1 MILRDYKLLI
11 TVRDLLNKMDVDMN
25 IFIQYDW
32 TEIDLNTSRRKPR
45 RKIYS
50 MKELIDSP
58 LTGEIDYWSEHLIVN
73 YISYD
78 ENLGGLRLKVSPIGE
93 MKELLLDG
101 IDGEDLLV

>member
-11 TVRDLLNKMDVDMN
+11 TVRDILNKMDMDMG
-25 IFIQYDW
+25 IFFQYDW
-32 TEIDLNTSRRKPR
+32 TEISLNDGRRKPR
-45 RKIYS
+45 RKVYS

-58 LTGEIDYWSEHLIVN
+58 LTGEIDYWSEHLIVE

-78 ENLGGLRLKVSPIGE
+78 ENLGGLRLKVSPLGE
-93 MKELLLDG
+93 MKELLIDG